1 MLHSSRGPLCS
12 GASSSR
18 WVCMT
23 HVCMMNHD
31 RDSHIYLFR
40 RRFID
45 CLGMQAGL
53 ILLAG
58 TAGQVVVSST
68 ITPIVKNTIS
78 LITSLRTIHN
88 TPTLQD
94 VIVKHDIPATLQ
106 TIESTCV
113 ALKCNAE
120 PLKTAAGHVVQ
131 AVQHIH
137 QLLTRIADITA
148 AHNAGVISRWRTLVL
163 DSEISQLESLMSI
176 LHQRFKLMCDIHS
189 VTS

>member
-1 MLHSSRGPLCS
+1 MLQNNNGPLS
-12 GASSSR
+12 LGLSSSK
-18 WVCMT
+18 WLCMT
-23 HVCMMNHD
+23 HVCITNHSSD
-31 RDSHIYLFR
+31 NHIHLFR
-40 RRFID
+40 RLFIAR
-45 CLGMQAGL
+45 LRMQAGL

-58 TAGQVVVSST
+58 TAGKVVVST
-68 ITPIVKNTIS
+68 AITPIVNNTIS
-78 LITSLRTIHN
+78 LITSLRTIEN

-113 ALKCNAE
+113 ALKCDEE

-137 QLLTRIADITA
+137 QLLTRIADTTA
-148 AHNAGVISRWRTLVL
+148 AHNAGFISRWRTLVI
-163 DSEISQLESLMSI
+163 DNEIAQLESLMTI

>member
-1 MLHSSRGPLCS
+1 
-12 GASSSR
+12 
-18 WVCMT
+18 MT
-23 HVCMMNHD
+23 HVCITNHAKD
-31 RDSHIYLFR
+31 NHIHLFR
-40 RRFID
+40 CVFID
-45 CLGMQAGL
+45 RTAMQAGL

-58 TAGQVVVSST
+58 TAGQVVVAST

-78 LITSLRTIHN
+78 LITSLRSAEN

-113 ALKCNAE
+113 ALKCDKE
-120 PLKTAAGHVVQ
+120 PLKTAAGHVVE

-148 AHNAGVISRWRTLVL
+148 THSAGYVSRWRTLVL
-163 DSEISQLESLMSI
+163 DSEIGQLESLMTI